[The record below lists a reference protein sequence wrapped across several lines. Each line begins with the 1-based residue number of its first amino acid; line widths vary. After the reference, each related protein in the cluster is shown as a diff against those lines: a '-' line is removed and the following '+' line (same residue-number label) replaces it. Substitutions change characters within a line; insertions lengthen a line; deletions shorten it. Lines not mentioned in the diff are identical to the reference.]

1 MDNGHQTCVLVIDTE
16 EHLEGILTYGDI
28 KRGMMREY
36 DEVEGASSTPDVC
49 HRLISLFYIFA
60 YACCSLIFAHIPII
74 LNIFKPNNYAVWR
87 LSCSELYLIAK
98 NSKNSEAA
106 L

>member
-49 HRLISLFYIFA
+49 HILISLFYIFA

-74 LNIFKPNNYAVWR
+74 LNIF
-87 LSCSELYLIAK
+87 
-98 NSKNSEAA
+98 
-106 L
+106 